1 MSELEALLAEM
12 VRIDSTN
19 PGLAGGP
26 GEGAF
31 AAWFARRLEGL
42 GMEVDVWDV
51 LPGRPN
57 VVGRLPGSGDGPS
70 LMLLGHLDVVGPWGP
85 EAFEPVVRDGRM
97 YGRGAADMKSGFA
110 AMLLAAEALLAG
122 GVRLRGD
129 LLLAGVID
137 EEWESAGA
145 EALPARHCPDACILV
160 ECTGLDVV
168 TEHGGF
174 AWYEVES
181 HGVEAAGADP
191 EHGVDAIALLAP
203 VLAGISAL
211 DAELA
216 RRPHAAYGR
225 GSIHA
230 STIEGGTQLPAYP
243 ARCTL
248 GVERCTIAGETVAQS
263 LAEMEALLEAA
274 RFADPRFSAELR
286 TVVAREADG
295 DGARRAGDQGC
306 GCGGRRR
313 PRPAGGALRRHRRP
327 RRRPPCPGATAPTAS
342 AASTESAAP
351 AQTRKPSG
359 SPSAAASSGRS
370 GRVSAEGTTV
380 RQARPPGAAAGRR
393 DAGHRREVRQP
404 RARLQPVAAV
414 AGRRARVG
422 EHLAGEP
429 GEEVVLGAQEGRRAR
444 GPRRIVP
451 LHPGEHRQQVAAVKR
466 LSGLL
471 VGPLGRRPARRSPQL
486 RRGRGSPPR

>member
-42 GMEVDVWDV
+42 GMDVDVWDV

-57 VVGRLPGSGDGPS
+57 VVGRLPGSGGGPG

-85 EAFEPVVRDGRM
+85 DAFEPVVRDGRM

-110 AMLLAAEALLAG
+110 AMLLAAEALLADG
-122 GVRLRGD
+122 AHLRGD

-145 EALPARHCPDACILV
+145 EALPARHRPDACILV

-174 AWYEVES
+174 AWYEIES

-211 DAELA
+211 DAELE

-248 GVERCTIAGETVAQS
+248 GVERCTIAGETVAAS

-274 RFADPRFSAELR
+274 RAADPRFSAELR
-286 TVVAREADG
+286 TVVAREAMEMAHDEPVV
-295 DGARRAGDQGC
+295 RATAAAAAAVLG
-306 GCGGRRR
+306 
-313 PRPAGGALRRHRRP
+313 RPATLCGDIAWG
-327 RRRPPCPGATAPTAS
+327 
-342 AASTESAAP
+342 
-351 AQTRKPSG
+351 
-359 SPSAAASSGRS
+359 
-370 GRVSAEGTTV
+370 
-380 RQARPPGAAAGRR
+380 
-393 DAGHRREVRQP
+393 D
-404 RARLQPVAAV
+404 
-414 AGRRARVG
+414 
-422 EHLAGEP
+422 
-429 GEEVVLGAQEGRRAR
+429 
-444 GPRRIVP
+444 
-451 LHPGEHRQQVAAVKR
+451 
-466 LSGLL
+466 SGLL
-471 VGPLGRRPARRSPQL
+471 VEAGIPCVTFGPSGQGEHTAEEWVDLASVAQTAAVLEGAARL
-486 RRGRGSPPR
+486 FCG

>member
-1 MSELEALLAEM
+1 MSELEPLLAEM

-26 GEGAF
+26 GEADF
-31 AAWFARRLEGL
+31 VAYLARRFEELGL
-42 GMEVDVWDV
+42 EVDVWDV

-57 VVGRLPGSGDGPS
+57 VVGRLPGSGGGDS
-70 LMLLGHLDVVGPWGP
+70 LMLLGHTDVVGPWGP

-97 YGRGAADMKSGFA
+97 YGRGAGDMKCGFA
-110 AMLLAAEALLAG
+110 AMLLAVEALLAG
-122 GVRLRGD
+122 GTPLRGD
-129 LLLAGVID
+129 LYVAGVID

-145 EALPARHCPDACILV
+145 EALPARYRPDACVLA

-203 VLAGISAL
+203 VLAGITAL

-216 RRPHAAYGR
+216 ARPRAAYGR

-263 LAEMEALLEAA
+263 VSEMQDLLAAA
-274 RFADPRFSAELR
+274 SVADPRFKAELR
-286 TVVAREADG
+286 TVVAREAMHMDPG
-295 DGARRAGDQGC
+295 EPVIRAVAAAAEAVLGRPATLAGDIAWG
-306 GCGGRRR
+306 
-313 PRPAGGALRRHRRP
+313 
-327 RRRPPCPGATAPTAS
+327 
-342 AASTESAAP
+342 
-351 AQTRKPSG
+351 
-359 SPSAAASSGRS
+359 
-370 GRVSAEGTTV
+370 
-380 RQARPPGAAAGRR
+380 
-393 DAGHRREVRQP
+393 D
-404 RARLQPVAAV
+404 
-414 AGRRARVG
+414 
-422 EHLAGEP
+422 
-429 GEEVVLGAQEGRRAR
+429 
-444 GPRRIVP
+444 
-451 LHPGEHRQQVAAVKR
+451 
-466 LSGLL
+466 SGLL
-471 VGPLGRRPARRSPQL
+471 VEAGIPCVTFGPIGHGEHTAGEWVDLASVAQTAAVLEGTARL
-486 RRGRGSPPR
+486 FCG

>member
-31 AAWFARRLEGL
+31 AAWFARRLEAL

-70 LMLLGHLDVVGPWGP
+70 LMLLGHLDVVAPWGP
-85 EAFEPVVRDGRM
+85 DAFEPVVRDGRM

-122 GVRLRGD
+122 GARLRGD
-129 LLLAGVID
+129 LLLCGVID

-145 EALPARHCPDACILV
+145 EALPARYRPDACILV

-216 RRPHAAYGR
+216 TRPRAAYGR

-230 STIEGGTQLPAYP
+230 STIQGGTQLPAYP

-248 GVERCTIAGETVAQS
+248 GVERCTIAGETVAQAQ
-263 LAEMEALLEAA
+263 AEMEALLEAA
-274 RFADPRFSAELR
+274 RVADPRFSAELR
-286 TVVAREADG
+286 TVVAREAMEMAHDEPVVTAAAAAAAAVLG
-295 DGARRAGDQGC
+295 
-306 GCGGRRR
+306 
-313 PRPAGGALRRHRRP
+313 RPA
-327 RRRPPCPGATAPTAS
+327 
-342 AASTESAAP
+342 
-351 AQTRKPSG
+351 
-359 SPSAAASSGRS
+359 
-370 GRVSAEGTTV
+370 
-380 RQARPPGAAAGRR
+380 
-393 DAGHRREVRQP
+393 
-404 RARLQPVAAV
+404 
-414 AGRRARVG
+414 
-422 EHLAGEP
+422 
-429 GEEVVLGAQEGRRAR
+429 VLCGDIAWGD
-444 GPRRIVP
+444 
-451 LHPGEHRQQVAAVKR
+451 
-466 LSGLL
+466 SGLL
-471 VGPLGRRPARRSPQL
+471 VEAGIPCVTFGASGHGEHTAEEWVDLTSVAQTAAVLQGAARL
-486 RRGRGSPPR
+486 FCG

>member
-42 GMEVDVWDV
+42 GMDVDVWDV

-57 VVGRLPGSGDGPS
+57 VVGRLPGSGDGPA

-85 EAFEPVVRDGRM
+85 DAFEPVVRDGRM

-122 GVRLRGD
+122 GARLRGD

-145 EALPARHCPDACILV
+145 EALPARHRPDACILV

-216 RRPHAAYGR
+216 TRPRAAYGR

-230 STIEGGTQLPAYP
+230 STVEGGTQLPAYP

-248 GVERCTIAGETVAQS
+248 GVERCTIAGETVADS
-263 LAEMEALLEAA
+263 RAEMEALLEAA
-274 RFADPRFSAELR
+274 RAADPRFSAELR
-286 TVVAREADG
+286 TVVAREAMEM
-295 DGARRAGDQGC
+295 AHEEPVVRAAAAAAAAVLG
-306 GCGGRRR
+306 
-313 PRPAGGALRRHRRP
+313 RPATLCGDIAWG
-327 RRRPPCPGATAPTAS
+327 
-342 AASTESAAP
+342 
-351 AQTRKPSG
+351 
-359 SPSAAASSGRS
+359 
-370 GRVSAEGTTV
+370 
-380 RQARPPGAAAGRR
+380 
-393 DAGHRREVRQP
+393 D
-404 RARLQPVAAV
+404 
-414 AGRRARVG
+414 
-422 EHLAGEP
+422 
-429 GEEVVLGAQEGRRAR
+429 
-444 GPRRIVP
+444 
-451 LHPGEHRQQVAAVKR
+451 
-466 LSGLL
+466 SGLL
-471 VGPLGRRPARRSPQL
+471 VEAGIPCVTFGPSGHGEHTAEEWVDLASVAQTAAVLEGAARL
-486 RRGRGSPPR
+486 FCG

>member
-31 AAWFARRLEGL
+31 AAWLARRLEGL
-42 GMEVDVWDV
+42 GMDVDVWDV

-57 VVGRLPGSGDGPS
+57 VVGRLPGTGEGPG

-85 EAFEPVVRDGRM
+85 DAFEPVVRDGRM

-122 GVRLRGD
+122 GARLRGD

-145 EALPARHCPDACILV
+145 EALPARHRPDACILV

-174 AWYEVES
+174 AWYEIES

-248 GVERCTIAGETVAQS
+248 GVERCTIAGETVAAS
-263 LAEMEALLEAA
+263 RAEMEALLEAA
-274 RFADPRFSAELR
+274 RIADPRFQAEFR
-286 TVVAREADG
+286 TVVAREAMEMAHDEPVV
-295 DGARRAGDQGC
+295 RATAAAAAAVLG
-306 GCGGRRR
+306 
-313 PRPAGGALRRHRRP
+313 RPA
-327 RRRPPCPGATAPTAS
+327 
-342 AASTESAAP
+342 
-351 AQTRKPSG
+351 
-359 SPSAAASSGRS
+359 
-370 GRVSAEGTTV
+370 
-380 RQARPPGAAAGRR
+380 
-393 DAGHRREVRQP
+393 
-404 RARLQPVAAV
+404 
-414 AGRRARVG
+414 
-422 EHLAGEP
+422 
-429 GEEVVLGAQEGRRAR
+429 VLCGDIAWGD
-444 GPRRIVP
+444 
-451 LHPGEHRQQVAAVKR
+451 
-466 LSGLL
+466 SGLL
-471 VGPLGRRPARRSPQL
+471 VEAGIPCVTFGPSGHGEHTAEEWVDLASVAQTAAVLEGAARL
-486 RRGRGSPPR
+486 FCG

>member
-1 MSELEALLAEM
+1 MSELESLLAEM

-26 GEGAF
+26 GEGEF
-31 AAWFARRLEGL
+31 AAWFARRLEAL
-42 GMEVDVWDV
+42 GMDVDLWDV

-57 VVGRLPGSGDGPS
+57 VVGRLPGSGGGPS
-70 LMLLGHLDVVGPWGP
+70 LLLLGHLDVVAPWGP
-85 EAFEPVVRDGRM
+85 DAFEPVVRDGRM

-110 AMLLAAEALLAG
+110 AMLLAAEALIAG
-122 GVRLRGD
+122 GARLRGD

-145 EALPARHCPDACILV
+145 EALPARHRPDACILI

-174 AWYEVES
+174 AWYEIES

-203 VLAGISAL
+203 VLDGISAL

-248 GVERCTIAGETVAQS
+248 GVERCTIAGETVAES
-263 LAEMEALLEAA
+263 LAEMEGLLEAA
-274 RFADPRFSAELR
+274 RVADARFSAELR
-286 TVVAREADG
+286 TVVAREAMEMAHDEPVVKVV
-295 DGARRAGDQGC
+295 A
-306 GCGGRRR
+306 
-313 PRPAGGALRRHRRP
+313 
-327 RRRPPCPGATAPTAS
+327 
-342 AASTESAAP
+342 
-351 AQTRKPSG
+351 
-359 SPSAAASSGRS
+359 
-370 GRVSAEGTTV
+370 
-380 RQARPPGAAAGRR
+380 AAAG
-393 DAGHRREVRQP
+393 A
-404 RARLQPVAAV
+404 
-414 AGRRARVG
+414 
-422 EHLAGEP
+422 
-429 GEEVVLGAQEGRRAR
+429 VLGRPASLCGDIAW
-444 GPRRIVP
+444 GD
-451 LHPGEHRQQVAAVKR
+451 
-466 LSGLL
+466 SGLL
-471 VGPLGRRPARRSPQL
+471 VEAGIPCVTFGPSGHGEHTAEEWVDLASVAQTAAVLEGAARL
-486 RRGRGSPPR
+486 FCG